1 MNPLLTSTVA
11 SSALVSE
18 IVSSETLVV
27 MSNFA
32 LVIATFLLVGV
43 TVREAHRTVR
53 DVVKSDNRLL
63 AKILGPLLVKPEP
76 GTHKRTSDDK

>member
-1 MNPLLTSTVA
+1 MNSLLTSTVA
-11 SSALVSE
+11 SSAV
-18 IVSSETLVV
+18 VGKVVTSETLVV

-53 DVVKSDNRLL
+53 DVVRSDNRLL

-76 GTHKRTSDDK
+76 GAHKKTSDDK